1 MAKTELN
8 IKKQKSKGKKRKHET
23 PAAGSDDEVANKSLI
38 VEQKPQ
44 VESEEQTDEQTSR
57 KGNLFISNTPGTS
70 QITGS
75 IL

>member
-8 IKKQKSKGKKRKHET
+8 VKKQKSKGKKRKHET

-57 KGNLFISNTPGTS
+57 KGKLFIRNAQETS